1 MTPETDLTYSRLPER
16 YRGGMKRYIE
26 EHIPPGSFI
35 RAMLENDL
43 QGVMGNVDL
52 DTVSELRNIYLWIYN
67 EAPGICWGSPE
78 KVTAWVKK
86 KEGI

>member
-26 EHIPPGSFI
+26 EHILPGNFLQ
-35 RAMLENDL
+35 AMLENDL
-43 QGVMGNVDL
+43 YRMIVHVDP
-52 DTVSELRNIYLWIYN
+52 DMVCELRHIYLWIYN

-78 KVTAWVKK
+78 KVMAWVKK
-86 KEGI
+86 EK